1 MKTMKTQLLGLSA
14 AALFLAAASASA
26 ASIASDSRQYADRI
40 EAKAEALL
48 RAAGID
54 PQTASVSVRADVRPD
69 GHLTTVRVLRTSGSP
84 DIDRAVAEVLRK
96 ALVAD
101 APVGLLDGAVTLN
114 LGQGVGAQAQAQ
126 AQPR

>member
-14 AALFLAAASASA
+14 AALLLAAASPSA
-26 ASIASDSRQYADRI
+26 ATPSESRLYADRI

-48 RAAGID
+48 RASGID
-54 PQTASVSVRADVRPD
+54 LQGPAVSVRAEVRPD
-69 GHLTTVRVLRTSGSP
+69 GRLTDVRVVRTSGSP
-84 DIDRAVAEVLRK
+84 DLDRAVAEVLRK

-114 LGQGVGAQAQAQ
+114 VGQGVGLQAKA
-126 AQPR
+126 R